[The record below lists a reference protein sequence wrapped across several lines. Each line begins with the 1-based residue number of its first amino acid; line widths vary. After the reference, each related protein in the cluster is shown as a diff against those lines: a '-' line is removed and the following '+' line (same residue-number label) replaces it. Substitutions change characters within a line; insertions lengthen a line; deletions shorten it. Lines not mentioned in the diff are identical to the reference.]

1 MDWIYDLK
9 RKDFDNVKSYRL
21 TSKEELE
28 DIGGF
33 VIIPNESQH
42 FLKDRYGDYE
52 SSARPSN
59 IVFINKWYEF
69 ICKIEYVESV
79 CYGNE
84 FVCQSQ
90 CLPCGFSVVLFDLDD
105 DEKIVAKIDESI
117 NVEDSCTIY
126 LMKKR
131 EE

>member
-33 VIIPNESQH
+33 VIIPNELQH
-42 FLKDRYGDYE
+42 FLKDRYGDYK

-59 IVFINKWYEF
+59 IVFINKWYEC
-69 ICKIEYVESV
+69 ICKIEYVECV

-84 FVCQSQ
+84 FCVNLNVFLVGLVLY
-90 CLPCGFSVVLFDLDD
+90 CL
-105 DEKIVAKIDESI
+105 IWM
-117 NVEDSCTIY
+117 TT
-126 LMKKR
+126 KK
-131 EE
+131 

>member
-33 VIIPNESQH
+33 VIIPNELQH
-42 FLKDRYGDYE
+42 FLKDRYGDYK

-59 IVFINKWYEF
+59 IVFINKWYEC
-69 ICKIEYVESV
+69 ICKIEYVECV

-84 FVCQSQ
+84 FLCQSQ

-105 DEKIVAKIDESI
+105 DEKMIVKIDESI
-117 NVEDSCTIY
+117 DIEGSCTIY
-126 LMKKR
+126 LRKKQ
-131 EE
+131 ED